1 MFSFGKLRA
10 VTAISVVALAVAGC
24 GGSNAAAPASA
35 PAFAD
40 GANLYSD
47 FTSLSDGPAPMTFDS
62 GQPASVAPV
71 LDPTMQLRVLDGK
84 LTYSPASPGQ
94 AAGYFRTPD
103 LGRPIRR
110 IGMEWTV
117 RPGTAGPGIAAMGI
131 TSAPM
136 DAIRPDNSPMALHL
150 VIQRDGWGYSV
161 SPGTLPGDP
170 QLIMLRSGTFEPKLL
185 EDGTTVY
192 RAEVRIDGPHATL
205 SLPDGTEVTVS
216 DSRIAAWAGR
226 FGFFEV
232 FSESGSNDGKVGL
245 VRVWAEA

>member
-1 MFSFGKLRA
+1 MFSFGKLQA
-10 VTAISVVALAVAGC
+10 VTAILVAALTAAGC
-24 GGSNAAAPASA
+24 AGSNAASQGSA
-35 PAFAD
+35 PPFAN

-47 FTSLSDGPAPMTFDS
+47 FASLSDGPAPLTFDS

-71 LDPTMQLRVLDGK
+71 LDPSMQLRVLDGK
-84 LTYSPASPGQ
+84 LTYSPASAGP

-117 RPGTAGPGIAAMGI
+117 APGAAGPGIAAMGI

-150 VIQRDGWGYSV
+150 IVQRDGWGYSV

-170 QLIMLRSGTFEPKLL
+170 QLITLRSGTFEPKLL

-192 RAEVRIDGPHATL
+192 RTEVRIDGPHAIL
-205 SLPDGTEVTVS
+205 SLPNGTDMTVS

-232 FSESGSNDGKVGL
+232 FSESGSTDGTVGL

>member
-1 MFSFGKLRA
+1 MSSFGKFHA
-10 VTAISVVALAVAGC
+10 VTAIVIAALAAAGC
-24 GGSNAAAPASA
+24 AGSNAASQPSA
-35 PAFAD
+35 PPYAN

-47 FTSLSDGPAPMTFDS
+47 FSSLSDGPAPLTFDS
-62 GQPASVAPV
+62 GQPASVASV
-71 LDPTMQLRVLDGK
+71 LDPSMQLRVLNGK
-84 LTYSPASPGQ
+84 LTYSPANVGP

-117 RPGTAGPGIAAMGI
+117 APGTAGPGIAAMGI

-150 VIQRDGWGYSV
+150 IIQRDGWGYSV

-170 QLIMLRSGTFEPKLL
+170 QLITLRSGTFEPKLL

-192 RAEVRIDGPHATL
+192 RTEVRIDGPHAIV
-205 SLPDGTEVTVS
+205 SLPDGSEVAVS

-226 FGFFEV
+226 FGFFEA
-232 FSESGSNDGKVGL
+232 FSGAGSIDGKVGL